1 MKKFL
6 FLLVSCIL
14 CSIGFAQV
22 NVIETELQEVMDQ
35 KGDEMIDVT
44 IIFKSQMDAVKLQS
58 KAERSGDKAL
68 KREIVISELKDF
80 SLRQQS
86 DVMAV
91 LHAEQASGNVA
102 DIESLWIVNS
112 ISCKATRD
120 VIYKLSQHPDVAK
133 LSYDKEIKLISDEQM
148 AETMDVEARRGPAAH
163 TVTIRA
169 NRVWSEYGYTGK
181 NVVVAVLDTGV
192 NYEHKDIKD
201 NLWEGDVDGE
211 TVNGWNVIANNSN
224 IVDDNGHGTHCAG
237 IVCGDGTSGT
247 TTGIAPDALLMTV
260 KTLAATGTGSVDN
273 MIAGVQFAIEHGADI
288 LSISYGFKSY
298 QISVAQKEL
307 IRDAFDAVLTSG
319 AIVCAAAG
327 NDGNNYGAPNNVDYP
342 AACPSPWRN
351 PDQTLAGRLSSVIAV
366 GANDLATS
374 SQGPS
379 TWQDTEFNDYQYS
392 KWTHYCGYT
401 GTYNDVNNV
410 FNKNNQTYSWAV
422 KYTPNMVGCFSA
434 LSKVSIFGST
444 NDITVAI
451 NIYNGGDDA
460 PSGNAIYTQ
469 SNVNVS
475 AWSWNDINL
484 TNKVNIDPTK
494 NLWIVFSSNSTTSPA
509 AYGQFGNTSNARLVS
524 FDNGVTWEDNG
535 VGMWLV
541 RGFVEDID
549 GNTSAM
555 GLIRPDISAPGD
567 LIYSL
572 NHTQNNAYK
581 LMSGSSQSTPAVAGV
596 MALML
601 EKNSS
606 LTSAQITEIIETT
619 AADKPT
625 SKNNKL
631 GAGRVDAFNA
641 VANTTEG
648 EKAPYLRLVSFSP
661 KNVAPGNN
669 VEIKFSLK
677 NEGKGSSSNDAQVL
691 VSLNN
696 DQYVNMDNKL
706 IEVGSLDNEEIKEF
720 SFTLNVGEQ
729 VADGHVINF
738 NLLTNDGDYTW
749 KDNFS
754 VKVTALPNIVYKSST
769 PSIIRPEDGNVS
781 LVVTMV
787 NNGMAPSLNE
797 TKITLSAISNSLEHI
812 TIEDNEATIG
822 ALNVNE
828 TATATFTISAKE
840 DAADNY
846 LVDFF
851 LETLLVNDEESDVIY
866 EFENSLDGWT
876 SFDAANNE
884 ISDPWWH
891 SSEAFF
897 HGKTP
902 NDSHSGSGHLM
913 SETRN
918 KSLIEFTYP
927 IDNYLVSPNKM
938 KITENSTF
946 SFYARAYHAY
956 YYPEHFG
963 VAISENGN
971 SSETDFTTIQDWTI
985 TQQQGTNWNKYTV
998 DLSDYEGKEIYIA
1011 IRHFFTTE
1019 EWNSLS
1025 NGYYVDALNIDDIL
1039 FSNVIID
1046 RHHVPS
1052 YDDTDENYFNVVVSN
1067 PVDLDAPTGLAAG
1080 NITTESLTL
1089 SWDALE
1095 KAQSYNVY
1103 RDGELKANVTGTTYN
1118 DNNLTHNTEYC
1129 YRVAGVHNSNVHEQ
1143 SEPLC
1148 VKTAQKDYSVAI
1160 SSFTPE
1166 VIHIDG
1172 KTTTSL
1178 DIKFV
1183 NDGKYSHESRSAITL
1198 SSSDVYVTINTATGS
1213 MNALNSGDEVD
1224 RSFEIVINENVPNNH
1239 VIRINANVQYIYSPY
1254 TSWDLPISITV
1265 KNDPAS
1271 PKNFTATATENSVTL
1286 CWDAVA
1292 NAIRYNVYRNGEYVG
1307 NTASTTYY
1315 DGGLNAGKEYSY
1327 YATSVGADGE
1337 SEPSKE
1343 VSVTT
1348 LEESD
1353 GVVLQSFEMGTGIGQ
1368 EITLTATLFNNS
1380 GVDTPEETTATLT
1393 CDDNKYVTIVDG
1405 TYDLGSVE
1413 TDATK
1418 DAEFRIILSEET
1430 PLNHV
1435 LSFKV
1440 TTEYEGGG
1448 GGESFVY
1455 YNFEDG
1461 FDDWTIIDSDGDE
1474 HTWFHYPTTLLSV
1487 HGMSNPGA
1495 HGGDGYLINSSFCS
1509 KHGEALTPDDY
1520 IVSPTMLRATEETTI
1535 SFWVRAQG
1543 SYRFSQ
1549 EHYGVAVSTTTNNDP
1564 NSFTTIAEYTIN
1576 PEVSTDTDL
1585 FGWNEVTVPLKNYS
1599 GQNIYVAIRH
1609 FDCSDEQAIGI
1620 DDITIAGLQTGGTSV
1635 HTSSFSV
1642 TVNPSLN
1649 TFAGTGLWSNAL
1661 LWSKGLVPSTT
1672 DDVIVAGDATIESGN
1687 ITVNTLSIEE
1697 GSLTMNGGA
1706 LTVSGL
1712 LVNTDA
1718 DAFVINN
1725 GAQVI
1730 QNNDK
1735 VAATVN
1741 MDIVDWDKWQFIAS
1755 PVKDIEIEGFVPSTG
1770 YDLFK
1775 YDGTQK
1781 DAEWVNYQGHVADFD
1796 ETFQQGRGYL
1806 TSYETETTATFK
1818 GVLNKK
1824 SSFTFSDVKAH
1835 DEENYYAN
1843 FYLLGNPFTF
1853 NMDINNLVASG
1864 METGIAVIN
1873 ATGNGYEYRTSG
1885 SVNVGEGFFVKTAA
1899 ATASL
1904 SYSEGAKRG
1913 DDKVAAINLFATS
1926 KAGNDN
1932 VIIRLAGAD
1941 NEGFNKLDNLDRGVA
1956 EIYVHNDGNR
1966 YGIKSFDENTT
1977 EVEVAFHANEMGNYT
1992 IAAVAEGD
2000 FSSVVLLDRFT
2011 GAETNLLVED
2021 YDFTATSRD
2030 EHDRFI
2036 VKLVDGQQSADNSH
2050 FAYVSGEDLIIEAE
2064 GKVQIIDVM
2073 GRMVYSNDVE
2083 GDNNRIDVS
2092 NFRNGAYVVR
2102 LINEEG
2108 VKVQKIV
2115 VY

>member
-1 MKKFL
+1 MI
-6 FLLVSCIL
+6 SCIL
-14 CSIGFAQV
+14 CSIGLAQV
-22 NVIETELQEVMDQ
+22 NVIETELQEVMNQ
-35 KGDEMIDVT
+35 RSDEMIDVT
-44 IIFKSQMDAVKLQS
+44 IIFKSQMDAAKLQA
-58 KAERSGDKAL
+58 KAERGGKSL
-68 KREIVISELKDF
+68 QREIVVSELKDF

-86 DVMAV
+86 DVMTV
-91 LHAEQASGNVA
+91 LHAEQVSGNVA

-163 TVTIRA
+163 IVTIRA

-201 NLWEGDVDGE
+201 NLWEGEVD
-211 TVNGWNVIANNSN
+211 TDNDNIPDMVVNGWNTILDNAN
-224 IVDDNGHGTHCAG
+224 ILDDNGHGTHCAG
-237 IVCGDGTSGT
+237 IVCGNGTSGT
-247 TTGIAPDALLMTV
+247 TTGVAPDAKLMTV
-260 KTLAATGTGSVDN
+260 KVVGAAATGSVSN
-273 MIAGVQFAIEHGADI
+273 MISGVQFAVENGADI
-288 LSISYGFKSY
+288 LSLSLGFNNN
-298 QISVAQKEL
+298 QLSVAQKES
-307 IRDAFDAVLTSG
+307 IRETFDNVWAAGV
-319 AIVCAAAG
+319 IVCAAAG

-351 PDQTLAGRLSSVIAV
+351 ADQTLTGGLSSVVCV
-366 GANDLATS
+366 GANDLIGQS

-379 TWQDTEFNDYQYS
+379 TWQDTKYNDYQYS
-392 KWTHYCGYT
+392 KWIHYCGYT

-555 GLIRPDISAPGD
+555 GLIRPDISAPGN

-572 NHTQNNAYK
+572 NHTHNNAYK

-606 LTSAQITEIIETT
+606 LTPAQITEIIETT

-625 SKNNKL
+625 SKDNIV

-696 DQYVNMDNKL
+696 DQYVNMDNKV

-738 NLLTNDGDYTW
+738 NLNINDGDYTW

-754 VKVTALPNIVYKSST
+754 VKVTSLPNIVYKSST

-918 KSLIEFTYP
+918 KSLIDFTYP

-946 SFYARAYHAY
+946 SFYARANHAY

-971 SSETDFTTIQDWTI
+971 SSEADFTTIQDWTI
-985 TQQQGTNWNKYTV
+985 TQQQGTNWNEYTV
-998 DLSDYEGKEIYIA
+998 NLSDYAGQEIYVA
-1011 IRHFFTTE
+1011 IRHYFTE
-1019 EWNSLS
+1019 DEWESLDY
-1025 NGYYVDALNIDDIL
+1025 GFDVEALCIDDIVL
-1039 FSNVIID
+1039 SDIIVD
-1046 RHHVPS
+1046 YHHVPS

-1067 PVDLDAPTGLAAG
+1067 PIDLDAPTGLAAS

-1129 YRVAGVHNSNVHEQ
+1129 YTVAGVHNSNVHEQ

-1178 DIKFV
+1178 DITFV
-1183 NDGKYSHESRSAITL
+1183 NDGIYQHVSRSAITL
-1198 SSSDVYVTINTATGS
+1198 SSSDEYVTINTATGS

-1315 DGGLNAGKEYSY
+1315 DGGLNAGTEYSY

-1348 LEESD
+1348 LEESE

-1368 EITLTATLFNNS
+1368 IITLTATLINNS
-1380 GVDTPEETTATLT
+1380 GVDTPEATTATLT
-1393 CDDNKYVTIVDG
+1393 CDDEYVTIVDG

-1413 TDATK
+1413 TGATK
-1418 DAEFRIILSEET
+1418 DAEFSIKLSEKT

-1435 LSFKV
+1435 LSFNV
-1440 TTEYEGGG
+1440 TTEYESGGG
-1448 GGESFVY
+1448 GVDNKNYTFDNDLQGWTTMTTDDHNWYHSTLQGDHGYNKSYGTGGFVFSESFC
-1455 YNFEDG
+1455 NDG
-1461 FDDWTIIDSDGDE
+1461 NTGF
-1474 HTWFHYPTTLLSV
+1474 
-1487 HGMSNPGA
+1487 NPN
-1495 HGGDGYLINSSFCS
+1495 HW
-1509 KHGEALTPDDY
+1509 
-1520 IVSPTMLRATEETTI
+1520 IVSPEKIVPSDATSFDFYVCSMSSSQGYADET
-1535 SFWVRAQG
+1535 F
-1543 SYRFSQ
+1543 
-1549 EHYGVAVSTTTNNDP
+1549 GVFVSTTSNTDP
-1564 NSFTTIAEYTIN
+1564 NAFTEINKWTLPKNSNSLKMALNTVGLYEY
-1576 PEVSTDTDL
+1576 E
-1585 FGWNEVTVPLKNYS
+1585 
-1599 GQNIYVAIRH
+1599 GQEIWVAIRH
-1609 FDCSDEQAIGI
+1609 FGAGDNAALAVDN
-1620 DDITIAGLQTGGTSV
+1620 ITIYNVVQSSFVTT
-1635 HTSSFSV
+1635 TSSFSV
-1642 TVNPSLN
+1642 TANPSLN
-1649 TFAGTGLWSNAL
+1649 TFAGTGLWSNAS

-1718 DAFVINN
+1718 DAFVINE

-1730 QNNDK
+1730 QNNDN
-1735 VAATVN
+1735 VAATFN
-1741 MDIVDWDKWQFIAS
+1741 MDVTNWNDVNSWQFIAS
-1755 PVKDIEIEGFVPSTG
+1755 PVKDIEIESFIPTEGS

-1781 DAEWVNYQGHVADFD
+1781 DAEWVNYQGHVADFE

-1806 TSYETETTATFK
+1806 ASYETETTATFK

-1853 NMDINNLVASG
+1853 NMNIANLVGSG

-1873 ATGNGYEYRTSG
+1873 ETGNGYEYRTAG
-1885 SVNVGEGFFVKTAA
+1885 SVKVGEGFFVKTAD

-1904 SYSEGAKRG
+1904 SYSEGKKRG
-1913 DDKVAAINLFATS
+1913 EEKVPSINLIATS

-1932 VIIRLAGAD
+1932 VIIRFAGEMT
-1941 NEGFNKLDNLDRGVA
+1941 EGFNKLDNFDRSIA
-1956 EIYVHNDGNR
+1956 EIYVAENGNR
-1966 YGIKSFDENTT
+1966 YGIKTYNENTR
-1977 EVEVAFHANEMGNYT
+1977 EVEVNFHANEMGNYT
-1992 IAAVAEGD
+1992 IAIAESIEVAND
-2000 FSSVVLLDRFT
+2000 FEQVILVDKFSGV
-2011 GAETNLLVED
+2011 ETNLLIED
-2021 YDFTATSRD
+2021 YDFTATGGD
-2030 EHDRFI
+2030 DVNRFI
-2036 VKLVDGQQSADNSH
+2036 VKLAVSDQQSAVSDN
-2050 FAYVSGEDLIIEAE
+2050 FVYQSGEELVIDAE
-2064 GKVQIIDVM
+2064 GTVQIIDVM
-2073 GRMVYSNDVE
+2073 GRVVYSDDVE
-2083 GDNNRIDVS
+2083 STNNRIDVS
-2092 NFRNGAYVVR
+2092 GFRNGTYVVR
-2102 LINEEG
+2102 VISGSE
-2108 VKVQKIV
+2108 VKVEKV
-2115 VY
+2115 VIY

>member
-1 MKKFL
+1 MI
-6 FLLVSCIL
+6 SCIL
-14 CSIGFAQV
+14 CSIGLAQV
-22 NVIETELQEVMDQ
+22 NVIETELQEVMNQ
-35 KGDEMIDVT
+35 RSDEMIDVA

-163 TVTIRA
+163 IVTIRA

-201 NLWEGDVDGE
+201 NLWEGEVD
-211 TVNGWNVIANNSN
+211 TDNDNIPDMFVNGWNTILDNAN
-224 IVDDNGHGTHCAG
+224 ILDDNGHGTHCAG
-237 IVCGDGTSGT
+237 IVCGNGTSGT
-247 TTGIAPDALLMTV
+247 TTGVAPDAKLMAV
-260 KTLAATGTGSVDN
+260 KVVGAAATGSVSN
-273 MIAGVQFAIEHGADI
+273 MISGVQFAVENGADI
-288 LSISYGFKSY
+288 LSLSLGFNNN
-298 QISVAQKEL
+298 QLSVAQKES
-307 IRDAFDAVLTSG
+307 IRETFDNVLT
-319 AIVCAAAG
+319 ADVIVCAAAG

-351 PDQTLAGRLSSVIAV
+351 PAQTLEGGLSSVVCV
-366 GANDLATS
+366 GANDLIGQS

-379 TWQDTEFNDYQYS
+379 TWEDTKYNDY
-392 KWTHYCGYT
+392 
-401 GTYNDVNNV
+401 
-410 FNKNNQTYSWAV
+410 
-422 KYTPNMVGCFSA
+422 
-434 LSKVSIFGST
+434 
-444 NDITVAI
+444 
-451 NIYNGGDDA
+451 IYNEGE
-460 PSGNAIYTQ
+460 S
-469 SNVNVS
+469 
-475 AWSWNDINL
+475 
-484 TNKVNIDPTK
+484 
-494 NLWIVFSSNSTTSPA
+494 
-509 AYGQFGNTSNARLVS
+509 
-524 FDNGVTWEDNG
+524 
-535 VGMWLV
+535 
-541 RGFVEDID
+541 
-549 GNTSAM
+549 M

-606 LTSAQITEIIETT
+606 LTPAQITEIIETT

-625 SKNNKL
+625 SKNNIV

-648 EKAPYLRLVSFSP
+648 EKSPYLRLVSFSP

-738 NLLTNDGDYTW
+738 NLNINDGDYTW

-754 VKVTALPNIVYKSST
+754 VKVTSLPNIVYKSST

-918 KSLIEFTYP
+918 KSLIDFTYP

-946 SFYARAYHAY
+946 SFYARANHAY

-963 VAISENGN
+963 VAISEN

-998 DLSDYEGKEIYIA
+998 NLSAYAGQEIYVA
-1011 IRHFFTTE
+1011 IRHYFTE
-1019 EWNSLS
+1019 EEWENLD
-1025 NGYYVDALNIDDIL
+1025 NGFDVEALCIDDIVL
-1039 FSNVIID
+1039 SDVIVD
-1046 RHHVPS
+1046 YHHVPS

-1067 PVDLDAPTGLAAG
+1067 PVDLDAPTGLAAS

-1118 DNNLTHNTEYC
+1118 DNNLTHNTQYC
-1129 YRVAGVHNSNVHEQ
+1129 YTVAGMNNDYEHEQ
-1143 SEPLC
+1143 SDELC
-1148 VKTAQKDYSVAI
+1148 VTTAQKDYSVAI
-1160 SSFTPE
+1160 QSVTPTE
-1166 VIHIDG
+1166 VFYDG
-1172 KTTTSL
+1172 SNINLIIT
-1178 DIKFV
+1178 FV
-1183 NDGKYSHESRSAITL
+1183 NDGKEEHQSRCYFDVE
-1198 SSSDVYVTINTATGS
+1198 SSDEYVTVIDDKQTNAVLASGATATKTFGIKIDEEIPNDYEIAF
-1213 MNALNSGDEVD
+1213 NASVD
-1224 RSFEIVINENVPNNH
+1224 YMFTPQQG
-1239 VIRINANVQYIYSPY
+1239 AYDGPQQ
-1254 TSWDLPISITV
+1254 SWDIPFTLFV
-1265 KNDPAS
+1265 KNDVNT
-1271 PKNFTATATENSVTL
+1271 PKNLAVIAKNENSITL
-1286 CWDAVA
+1286 TWDANA
-1292 NAIRYNVYRNGEYVG
+1292 NAIRYNVYRDDEYVG
-1307 NTASTTYY
+1307 HTTATTYI
-1315 DGGLNAGKEYSY
+1315 DGGLEPETEYRYSV
-1327 YATSVGADGE
+1327 TSVTADGE
-1337 SEPSKE
+1337 SERSKE
-1343 VSVTT
+1343 LAVTT
-1348 LEESD
+1348 NKVSNGIILH
-1353 GVVLQSFEMGTGIGQ
+1353 SFTMGSAIG
-1368 EITLTATLFNNS
+1368 EYVELTATLINKGS
-1380 GVDTPEETTATLT
+1380 ETTPDETTATLS
-1393 CDDNKYVTIVDG
+1393 CDDDLVEIKEG
-1405 TYDLGSVE
+1405 TYDIGSIAPG
-1413 TDATK
+1413 ATAIAVFTIK
-1418 DAEFRIILSEET
+1418 LDKNIPSNYKLDF
-1430 PLNHV
+1430 N
-1435 LSFKV
+1435 V
-1440 TTEYEGGG
+1440 TTEYQSTGTSYQNYEYSFDTDFEGWGNYSWHSNG
-1448 GGESFVY
+1448 YKWE
-1455 YNFEDG
+1455 
-1461 FDDWTIIDSDGDE
+1461 WSDG
-1474 HTWFHYPTTLLSV
+1474 LLKSYSWK
-1487 HGMSNPGA
+1487 GKS
-1495 HGGDGYLINSSFCS
+1495 I
-1509 KHGEALTPDDY
+1509 TPDAY
-1520 IVSPTMLRATEETTI
+1520 IVSPEKITIGQNTQLVFDVDPTGNNYYEEHYSINVSEVSPESYGYEAGQFTEIYNETLNTTDKQERVINLNDYPSAAGKNVHIIIRHHDCSNQDAITIDNIKILNALVEGNTTI
-1535 SFWVRAQG
+1535 SHA
-1543 SYRFSQ
+1543 
-1549 EHYGVAVSTTTNNDP
+1549 
-1564 NSFTTIAEYTIN
+1564 
-1576 PEVSTDTDL
+1576 
-1585 FGWNEVTVPLKNYS
+1585 
-1599 GQNIYVAIRH
+1599 
-1609 FDCSDEQAIGI
+1609 
-1620 DDITIAGLQTGGTSV
+1620 
-1635 HTSSFSV
+1635 SSFSV
-1642 TVNPSLN
+1642 IANQSLN
-1649 TFAGTGLWSNAL
+1649 IFEGTGLWSDAT
-1661 LWSKGLVPSTT
+1661 LWSKGSVPAST
-1672 DDVIVAGDATIESGN
+1672 DDVIVAGNATIERESGN

-1730 QNNDK
+1730 QNNDN
-1735 VAATVN
+1735 VAATFKMNVTNWNDVN
-1741 MDIVDWDKWQFIAS
+1741 SWQFIAS
-1755 PVKDIEIEGFVPSTG
+1755 PVKDIEIESFIPTEGS

-1775 YDGTQK
+1775 YDGTKQ
-1781 DAEWVNYQGHVADFD
+1781 DAEWVNYRAHVADFE
-1796 ETFQQGRGYL
+1796 ETFKQGRGYL
-1806 TSYETETTATFK
+1806 VSYETETSATFK
-1818 GVLNKK
+1818 GIINKN
-1824 SSFTFSDVKAH
+1824 SSFTFSDVKAN

-1853 NMDINNLVASG
+1853 NMNIANLVGLG

-1873 ATGNGYEYRTSG
+1873 ETGNGYEYRTAG
-1885 SVNVGEGFFVKTAA
+1885 SVKVGEGFFVKTAD

-1904 SYSEGAKRG
+1904 SYSEGTKRG
-1913 DDKVAAINLFATS
+1913 EEKVPSINLIATS

-1932 VIIRLAGAD
+1932 VIIRFAGEMT
-1941 NEGFNKLDNLDRGVA
+1941 EGFNKLDNFDRSIA
-1956 EIYVHNDGNR
+1956 EIYVAENGNR
-1966 YGIKSFDENTT
+1966 YGIKTYNENTT
-1977 EVEVAFHANEMGNYT
+1977 EVEVNFHANEMGNYT
-1992 IAAVAEGD
+1992 IAIVESIEVAND
-2000 FSSVVLLDRFT
+2000 FEQVILVDKFSGV
-2011 GAETNLLVED
+2011 ETNLLIED
-2021 YDFTATSRD
+2021 YHFTATGGD
-2030 EHDRFI
+2030 DVNRFI
-2036 VKLVDGQQSADNSH
+2036 VKLAVSDQQSAVSDN
-2050 FAYVSGEDLIIEAE
+2050 FVYQSGEELVIDAE
-2064 GKVQIIDVM
+2064 GTVQIIDVM
-2073 GRMVYSNDVE
+2073 GRVVYSDDVE
-2083 GDNNRIDVS
+2083 STNNRIDVS
-2092 NFRNGAYVVR
+2092 GFRNGTYVVR
-2102 LINEEG
+2102 VISGSE
-2108 VKVQKIV
+2108 VKVEKV
-2115 VY
+2115 VIY

>member
-6 FLLVSCIL
+6 FLMISCIL
-14 CSIGFAQV
+14 CSIGLAQV
-22 NVIETELQEVMDQ
+22 NVIETELQEVMNQ
-35 KGDEMIDVT
+35 RSDEMIDVA
-44 IIFKSQMDAVKLQS
+44 IIFKSQMDAAKLQA

-201 NLWEGDVDGE
+201 NLWEDEVD
-211 TVNGWNVIANNSN
+211 TDNDNIPDMVVNGWNTILDNAN
-224 IVDDNGHGTHCAG
+224 ILDDNGHGTHCAG
-237 IVCGDGTSGT
+237 IVCGNGTSGT
-247 TTGIAPDALLMTV
+247 TTGVAPDAKLMTV
-260 KTLAATGTGSVDN
+260 KVVGAAATGSVSN
-273 MIAGVQFAIEHGADI
+273 MISGVQFAVENGADI
-288 LSISYGFKSY
+288 LSLSLGFNNN
-298 QISVAQKEL
+298 QLSVAQKES
-307 IRDAFDAVLTSG
+307 IRETFDNVLTAG
-319 AIVCAAAG
+319 VIVCAASG
-327 NDGNNYGAPNNVDYP
+327 NDGNNYGAPYNVDYP

-351 PDQTLAGRLSSVIAV
+351 ADQTLTGGLSSVVCV
-366 GANDLATS
+366 GANDLIGQS

-379 TWQDTEFNDYQYS
+379 TWEDTKYNDY
-392 KWTHYCGYT
+392 
-401 GTYNDVNNV
+401 
-410 FNKNNQTYSWAV
+410 
-422 KYTPNMVGCFSA
+422 
-434 LSKVSIFGST
+434 
-444 NDITVAI
+444 
-451 NIYNGGDDA
+451 IYNEGE
-460 PSGNAIYTQ
+460 S
-469 SNVNVS
+469 
-475 AWSWNDINL
+475 
-484 TNKVNIDPTK
+484 
-494 NLWIVFSSNSTTSPA
+494 
-509 AYGQFGNTSNARLVS
+509 
-524 FDNGVTWEDNG
+524 
-535 VGMWLV
+535 
-541 RGFVEDID
+541 
-549 GNTSAM
+549 M

-606 LTSAQITEIIETT
+606 LTPAQITEIIETT

-625 SKNNKL
+625 SKNNIV

-696 DQYVNMDNKL
+696 DQYVNMDNKV

-738 NLLTNDGDYTW
+738 NLNINDGDYTW

-754 VKVTALPNIVYKSST
+754 VKVTSLPNIVYKSST

-946 SFYARAYHAY
+946 SFYARANHAY

-971 SSETDFTTIQDWTI
+971 SSEADFTTIQDWTI

-998 DLSDYEGKEIYIA
+998 NLSAYAGQEIYVA
-1011 IRHFFTTE
+1011 IRHYFTE
-1019 EWNSLS
+1019 EEWENLDY
-1025 NGYYVDALNIDDIL
+1025 GFDVEALCIDDIVL
-1039 FSNVIID
+1039 SDVIVD
-1046 RHHVPS
+1046 YHHVPS
-1052 YDDTDENYFNVVVSN
+1052 YDDTDENYFNIVVSN
-1067 PVDLDAPTGLAAG
+1067 PIDLDAPTGLAAS

-1089 SWDALE
+1089 SWNELAN
-1095 KAQSYNVY
+1095 AQSYNVY
-1103 RDGELKANVTGTTYN
+1103 RNGEKVANVKGTSYT
-1118 DNNLTHNTEYC
+1118 DNGLTHNTQYC
-1129 YRVAGVHNSNVHEQ
+1129 YTVAGVHNSNVHEQ

-1178 DIKFV
+1178 DITFV
-1183 NDGKYSHESRSAITL
+1183 NDGIYQHVSRSAITL
-1198 SSSDVYVTINTATGS
+1198 SSSDEYVTINTATGS
-1213 MNALNSGDEVD
+1213 MNALDSGVEVD
-1224 RSFEIVINENVPNNH
+1224 RSFDIVINENVPNNH

-1315 DGGLNAGKEYSY
+1315 DGGLNAGTEYSY

-1368 EITLTATLFNNS
+1368 YITLTATLINNS
-1380 GVDTPEETTATLT
+1380 GVDTPEATTATLT
-1393 CDDNKYVTIVDG
+1393 CDDKYVTIVDG

-1413 TDATK
+1413 TGATK

-1435 LSFKV
+1435 LSFNV

-1448 GGESFVY
+1448 GDATTTY
-1455 YNFEDG
+1455 TYG
-1461 FDDWTIIDSDGDE
+1461 FDDGTLNGWQAIDMNEDGKTWQYTTI
-1474 HTWFHYPTTLLSV
+1474 YP
-1487 HGMSNPGA
+1487 HEGA
-1495 HGGDGYLINSSFCS
+1495 GCIKNLAFSGGYLNQQ
-1509 KHGEALTPDDY
+1509 DY
-1520 IVSPTMLRATEETTI
+1520 IVSPTKIIPTETTEF
-1535 SFWVRAQG
+1535 SFWVTPDHA
-1543 SYRFSQ
+1543 SYCYESCTI
-1549 EHYGVAVSTTTNNDP
+1549 VVSESENLPSTHSEFVQLSRCNLEEKGWKE
-1564 NSFTTIAEYTIN
+1564 FTQSLSAYAGKEI
-1576 PEVSTDTDL
+1576 
-1585 FGWNEVTVPLKNYS
+1585 W
-1599 GQNIYVAIRH
+1599 VAIYH
-1609 FDCSDEQAIGI
+1609 FENGELYGNALQI
-1620 DDITIAGLQTGGTSV
+1620 DDITISNVMTSGGGVTITYV
-1635 HTSSFSV
+1635 SSFSV
-1642 TVNPSLN
+1642 IANQSLN
-1649 TFAGTGLWSNAL
+1649 TFAGTGSWSDAK

-1672 DDVIVAGDATIESGN
+1672 DDVIVAGNATIERESGN

-1718 DAFVINN
+1718 DALIINN

-1730 QNNDK
+1730 QNNDN
-1735 VAATVN
+1735 VAATFN
-1741 MDIVDWDKWQFIAS
+1741 MDVTNWNDVNSWQFIAS
-1755 PVKDIEIEGFVPSTG
+1755 PVKDIEIESFIPTEGS

-1775 YDGTQK
+1775 YDGTKQ
-1781 DAEWVNYQGHVADFD
+1781 DAEWVNYRAHVADFE
-1796 ETFQQGRGYL
+1796 ETFKQGRGYL
-1806 TSYETETTATFK
+1806 VSYETETSATFK

-1824 SSFTFSDVKAH
+1824 SSFTFSDVKAN

-1853 NMDINNLVASG
+1853 NMNIANLVGLG

-1873 ATGNGYEYRTSG
+1873 ETGNGYEYRTAG
-1885 SVNVGEGFFVKTAA
+1885 SVKVGEGFFVKTAD

-1904 SYSEGAKRG
+1904 SYSEGTKRG
-1913 DDKVAAINLFATS
+1913 EEKVPSINLIATS

-1932 VIIRLAGAD
+1932 VIIRFAGEMT
-1941 NEGFNKLDNLDRGVA
+1941 EGFNKLDNFDRSIA
-1956 EIYVHNDGNR
+1956 EIYVAENGNR
-1966 YGIKSFDENTT
+1966 YGIKTYNENTT
-1977 EVEVAFHANEMGNYT
+1977 EVEVNFHANEMGNYT
-1992 IAAVAEGD
+1992 IAIVESIEVAND
-2000 FSSVVLLDRFT
+2000 FEQVILVDKFSGV
-2011 GAETNLLVED
+2011 ETNLLIED
-2021 YDFTATSRD
+2021 YDFTATGGD
-2030 EHDRFI
+2030 DVNRFI
-2036 VKLVDGQQSADNSH
+2036 VKLAVSDQQSAVSDN
-2050 FAYVSGEDLIIEAE
+2050 FVYQSGEELVIDAE
-2064 GKVQIIDVM
+2064 GTVQIIDVM
-2073 GRMVYSNDVE
+2073 GRVVYSDDVE
-2083 GDNNRIDVS
+2083 STNNRIDVS
-2092 NFRNGAYVVR
+2092 GFRNGTYVVR
-2102 LINEEG
+2102 VISGSE
-2108 VKVQKIV
+2108 VKVEKV
-2115 VY
+2115 VIY

>member
-6 FLLVSCIL
+6 FLMISCIL
-14 CSIGFAQV
+14 CSIGLAQV
-22 NVIETELQEVMDQ
+22 NVIETELQEVMNQ
-35 KGDEMIDVT
+35 RSNEMIDVT
-44 IIFKSQMDAVKLQS
+44 ISFKSQMDAAKLQS
-58 KAERSGDKAL
+58 KAERGDKSL
-68 KREIVISELKDF
+68 QREIVVSELKDF

-163 TVTIRA
+163 IVTIRA

-201 NLWEGDVDGE
+201 NLWEGEVD
-211 TVNGWNVIANNSN
+211 TDNDNIPDMVVNGWNTILDNAN
-224 IVDDNGHGTHCAG
+224 ILDDNGHGTHCAG
-237 IVCGDGTSGT
+237 IVCGNGTSGT
-247 TTGIAPDALLMTV
+247 TTGVAPDAKLMAV
-260 KTLAATGTGSVDN
+260 KVVGAAATGSVSN
-273 MIAGVQFAIEHGADI
+273 MISGVQFAVENGADI
-288 LSISYGFKSY
+288 LSLSLGFNNN
-298 QISVAQKEL
+298 QLSVAQKES
-307 IRDAFDAVLTSG
+307 IRETFDKVLTAG
-319 AIVCAAAG
+319 VIVCAAAG

-351 PDQTLAGRLSSVIAV
+351 PAQTLEGGLSSVVCV
-366 GANDLATS
+366 GANDLIGQS

-379 TWQDTEFNDYQYS
+379 TWEDTKYKDY
-392 KWTHYCGYT
+392 
-401 GTYNDVNNV
+401 
-410 FNKNNQTYSWAV
+410 
-422 KYTPNMVGCFSA
+422 
-434 LSKVSIFGST
+434 
-444 NDITVAI
+444 
-451 NIYNGGDDA
+451 IYNEGE
-460 PSGNAIYTQ
+460 S
-469 SNVNVS
+469 
-475 AWSWNDINL
+475 
-484 TNKVNIDPTK
+484 
-494 NLWIVFSSNSTTSPA
+494 
-509 AYGQFGNTSNARLVS
+509 
-524 FDNGVTWEDNG
+524 
-535 VGMWLV
+535 
-541 RGFVEDID
+541 
-549 GNTSAM
+549 M
-555 GLIRPDISAPGD
+555 GLIRPDISAPGN

-572 NHTQNNAYK
+572 NHTHNNAYK

-606 LTSAQITEIIETT
+606 LTPAQITEIIETT

-625 SKNNKL
+625 SKDNIV

-738 NLLTNDGDYTW
+738 NLNINDGDYTW
-749 KDNFS
+749 KENFS
-754 VKVTALPNIVYKSST
+754 VKVTSLPNIVYKSST

-918 KSLIEFTYP
+918 KSLIDFTYP

-946 SFYARAYHAY
+946 SFYARANHAY

-971 SSETDFTTIQDWTI
+971 SSEADFTTIQDWTI

-998 DLSDYEGKEIYIA
+998 DLSAYAGQEIYVA
-1011 IRHFFTTE
+1011 IRHYFTE
-1019 EWNSLS
+1019 DEWESL
-1025 NGYYVDALNIDDIL
+1025 YYGFYVEALCIDDIVL
-1039 FSNVIID
+1039 SDVIVD
-1046 RHHVPS
+1046 YHHVPS
-1052 YDDTDENYFNVVVSN
+1052 YDDTDENYFNIVVAN
-1067 PVDLDAPTGLAAG
+1067 PVDLDAPSGLAAS

-1103 RDGELKANVTGTTYN
+1103 RDGEMKANVTGTTYN

-1129 YRVAGVHNSNVHEQ
+1129 YKVAGVHNSNVHEQ
-1143 SEPLC
+1143 SAPLC

-1178 DIKFV
+1178 DITFV
-1183 NDGKYSHESRSAITL
+1183 NDGIYQHVSRSAITL
-1198 SSSDVYVTINTATGS
+1198 SSSDEYVTINTATGS

-1254 TSWDLPISITV
+1254 TSWNLPISITV

-1315 DGGLNAGKEYSY
+1315 DGGLNAGTEYSY

-1368 EITLTATLFNNS
+1368 EITLTATLINNS
-1380 GVDTPEETTATLT
+1380 GVDTPEATTATLT
-1393 CDDNKYVTIVDG
+1393 CDDKYVTIVDC
-1405 TYDLGSVE
+1405 TYDIGSVE

-1418 DAEFRIILSEET
+1418 DAEFSIILSEET

-1435 LSFKV
+1435 LSFNV
-1440 TTEYEGGG
+1440 TTEYESGG

-1455 YNFEDG
+1455 YNFE
-1461 FDDWTIIDSDGDE
+1461 DSDGDE

-1576 PEVSTDTDL
+1576 PEVSTDADL
-1585 FGWNEVTVPLKNYS
+1585 FGWNEVTVSLKNYS

-1620 DDITIAGLQTGGTSV
+1620 DDITISGLQTGGTSV

-1642 TVNPSLN
+1642 TANPSLN
-1649 TFAGTGLWSNAL
+1649 TFAGTGSWSNTL
-1661 LWSKGLVPSTT
+1661 LWSKGSVPALT
-1672 DDVIVAGDATIESGN
+1672 DDVIVAGDATIESESGN

-1718 DAFVINN
+1718 DALIINE
-1725 GAQVI
+1725 GAQVF
-1730 QNNDK
+1730 QNNDN
-1735 VAATVN
+1735 VAATFN
-1741 MDIVDWDKWQFIAS
+1741 MDVTNWNDVNSWQFIAS
-1755 PVKDIEIEGFVPSTG
+1755 PVKDIEIDSFIPTEGS

-1775 YDGTQK
+1775 YDGTKQ
-1781 DAEWVNYQGHVADFD
+1781 DAEWVNYRAHVANFE
-1796 ETFQQGRGYL
+1796 ETFKQGRGYL
-1806 TSYETETTATFK
+1806 VSYETETSATFK
-1818 GVLNKK
+1818 GIINKN
-1824 SSFTFSDVKAH
+1824 SSFTFSDVKAN

-1853 NMDINNLVASG
+1853 NMNIANLVGKG
-1864 METGIAVIN
+1864 MEAGVAVIN
-1873 ATGNGYEYRTSG
+1873 ETGNGYEYRTAG
-1885 SVNVGEGFFVKTAA
+1885 SVKVGEGFFVKTAD

-1904 SYSEGAKRG
+1904 SYSEGTKRG
-1913 DDKVAAINLFATS
+1913 EENVPSINLIAIS

-1932 VIIRLAGAD
+1932 VIIRFAD
-1941 NEGFNKLDNLDRGVA
+1941 EENEGFNKLDNFDRSIA
-1956 EIYVHNDGNR
+1956 EIYVAENGNR
-1966 YGIKSFDENTT
+1966 YGIKTYNENTT
-1977 EVEVAFHANEMGNYT
+1977 EVEVNFHANEMGNYT
-1992 IAAVAEGD
+1992 IAIVESIEVAND
-2000 FSSVVLLDRFT
+2000 FEQVILVDKFSGV
-2011 GAETNLLVED
+2011 ETNLLIED
-2021 YDFTATSRD
+2021 YDFTATSSD
-2030 EHDRFI
+2030 NVNRFI
-2036 VKLVDGQQSADNSH
+2036 VKLAVSDQQSAVSDN
-2050 FAYVSGEDLIIEAE
+2050 FVYQSGEELIVEAE
-2064 GKVQIIDVM
+2064 GRVQIIDVM
-2073 GRMVYSNDVE
+2073 GRVVYSDDVE
-2083 GDNNRIDVS
+2083 STNNRIDVS
-2092 NFRNGAYVVR
+2092 GFRNGTYVVR
-2102 LINEEG
+2102 VISGSE
-2108 VKVQKIV
+2108 VKVEKV
-2115 VY
+2115 VIY

>member
-342 AACPSPWRN
+342 AACPSPWKN
-351 PDQTLAGRLSSVIAV
+351 ADQTLTGGLSSVIAV

-648 EKAPYLRLVSFSP
+648 KKAPYLRLVSFSP

-738 NLLTNDGDYTW
+738 NLNINDGDYTW

-946 SFYARAYHAY
+946 SFYARANHAY

-971 SSETDFTTIQDWTI
+971 SSEADFTTIQDWTI

-1019 EWNSLS
+1019 EWNSLN
-1025 NGYYVDALNIDDIL
+1025 NGYGVDALNIDDIL

-1067 PVDLDAPTGLAAG
+1067 PVDLDAPTGLAAS

-1183 NDGKYSHESRSAITL
+1183 NDGKYPHESRSAITL
-1198 SSSDVYVTINTATGS
+1198 SSSDEYVTINTATGS

-1286 CWDAVA
+1286 CWDDVA

-1315 DGGLNAGKEYSY
+1315 DGGLNAGTEYSY

-1348 LEESD
+1348 LEESE

-1380 GVDTPEETTATLT
+1380 GVDTPEATTATLT

-1405 TYDLGSVE
+1405 TYDLGSVD
-1413 TDATK
+1413 TGATK

-1448 GGESFVY
+1448 GGVDNKNYTFDKDLQGWTTMTTDDHNWYHSTLQGDHGYNKSYGTGGFVFSESFC
-1455 YNFEDG
+1455 NDG
-1461 FDDWTIIDSDGDE
+1461 NTGF
-1474 HTWFHYPTTLLSV
+1474 
-1487 HGMSNPGA
+1487 NPN
-1495 HGGDGYLINSSFCS
+1495 HW
-1509 KHGEALTPDDY
+1509 
-1520 IVSPTMLRATEETTI
+1520 IVSPEKIVPSDATSFDFYVCSMSSSQGFADET
-1535 SFWVRAQG
+1535 F
-1543 SYRFSQ
+1543 
-1549 EHYGVAVSTTTNNDP
+1549 GVFVSTTSNTDP
-1564 NSFTTIAEYTIN
+1564 NAFTEITRWTLPEAKASLSMALKSIGLYEY
-1576 PEVSTDTDL
+1576 E
-1585 FGWNEVTVPLKNYS
+1585 
-1599 GQNIYVAIRH
+1599 GQEIWVAIRH
-1609 FDCSDEQAIGI
+1609 FGAGDNAALAVDN
-1620 DDITIAGLQTGGTSV
+1620 ITIYNVVQSSFVTT
-1635 HTSSFSV
+1635 TSSFSV
-1642 TVNPSLN
+1642 TANPSLN

-1661 LWSKGLVPSTT
+1661 LWSKGFVPSST

-1806 TSYETETTATFK
+1806 ASYETETTATFK

-1885 SVNVGEGFFVKTAA
+1885 SVKVGEGFFVKTAA

-1913 DDKVAAINLFATS
+1913 DDKVAAINLIATS

-1966 YGIKSFDENTT
+1966 YGIMSFDENTT

-2036 VKLVDGQQSADNSH
+2036 VKLVNGQQSADNSH
-2050 FAYVSGEDLIIEAE
+2050 FAYVSGEDLILEAE